1 MVFCSLKLCWLFL
14 FCSVCVCFSS
24 VVGSQ
29 LSSSG
34 ASECLESCW
43 QFLLIKSN
51 HCNSSTA
58 LRVYDYIID
67 CVFDYWLRV
76 WLHTLCVQTTSSP
89 EQLSDQAGDWRGL
102 YSIQFELRLGHKV
115 TLTSLW
121 PHTLCPLFWTTVWD
135 CFKQN
140 LIIRYTLFAGLC
152 MLILCLHH
160 TNCLPSGNKL
170 RLAATQMWLH
180 SSHILSEHV
189 SVFLFFES
197 IIVPFKY
204 RCEGILLTMGPLEQ
218 CQH

>member
-1 MVFCSLKLCWLFL
+1 MCFFLSFFHSRFSSFALTLLPLFHRAHNPTRSWAVVFCSLKLCWLFL

-121 PHTLCPLFWTTVWD
+121 PHTLCPLFCPCCIW
-135 CFKQN
+135 
-140 LIIRYTLFAGLC
+140 LFQSESDHWPVHLFWGSAC
-152 MLILCLHH
+152 WEKCIMKALCLLH
-160 TNCLPSGNKL
+160 TNRLPSGNGL
-170 RLAATQMWLH
+170 
-180 SSHILSEHV
+180 
-189 SVFLFFES
+189 
-197 IIVPFKY
+197 
-204 RCEGILLTMGPLEQ
+204 
-218 CQH
+218 